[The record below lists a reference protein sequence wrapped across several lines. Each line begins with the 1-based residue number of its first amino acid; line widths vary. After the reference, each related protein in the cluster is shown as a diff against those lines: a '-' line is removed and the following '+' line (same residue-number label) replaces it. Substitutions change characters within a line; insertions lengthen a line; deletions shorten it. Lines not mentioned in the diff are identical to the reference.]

1 MGAEKSSERKVVY
14 IGLPDLEP
22 ERLVE
27 IGEIAQETI
36 IDRVFEDLTKSEVK
50 DFEVTTRIN
59 RGKTLDLEIEVY
71 LEVPIFVRTDV
82 GNLIDEAIDMA
93 YRAVEQR
100 LWEIAHEG
108 EGKA

>member
-1 MGAEKSSERKVVY
+1 MGAEKSGERKVVY

>member
-1 MGAEKSSERKVVY
+1 VGAEKSSERKVVY